1 MRLDKIIARSRLVEL
16 KSSDLKGAL
25 EELLAVS
32 VAKFPDLKPEILL
45 RNLLQREGTMTTYL
59 GNGVSLPHVRVK
71 MSRPYVLAVG
81 RSKVGIRHDGGASDE
96 RIHFILMLIAG
107 EKARSYLPVLA
118 SLARLFKEPEFID
131 SLLIAPDL
139 DDLYL
144 KLTAGLGGIAGRP
157 VQAQQNRVNRLMLR
171 EAERVAKG
179 AGCGAL
185 MVFGDTFVGGI
196 EVGMIQ
202 PKLKTI
208 LVTRNP
214 IEVGDDHSSFAET
227 IQVRSFSKARLA
239 QLRSAMLV
247 GLTHGII
254 SFNDRVCCIGGIT
267 GSNQFDTLVV
277 VDVEREFQTLLTG
290 HAELLP
296 ADVRPEVLERVIAVA
311 TELAVEGRE
320 GRPVGC
326 LFVVGDTARVEK
338 LVKPLV
344 LNPFYGYKEED
355 RNILNPFMDE
365 TIKEFSLLDGAFIIR
380 GDGVVLSAGSLL
392 QATDSEHTLPS
403 GLGSRHAAAAAITVA
418 SDCISIVVSSSTG
431 QVNLFR
437 RGVMLPLTERKIAPA

>member
-32 VAKFPDLKPEILL
+32 VAKFPDLKPEVLL
-45 RNLLQREGTMTTYL
+45 RSLLQREGTMTTYL

-71 MSRPYVLAVG
+71 MSRPFVLAVG

-96 RIHFILMLIAG
+96 RVHFILMLIAG

-139 DDLYL
+139 DDLYT
-144 KLTAGLGGIAGRP
+144 KLIAGLGGIAGRP

-296 ADVRPEVLERVIAVA
+296 PDVRPEVLERVIAVA

-326 LFVVGDTARVEK
+326 LFVVGDTTKVEK

-403 GLGSRHAAAAAITVA
+403 GLGSRHAAAAAISVA

>member
-1 MRLDKIIARSRLVEL
+1 
-16 KSSDLKGAL
+16 
-25 EELLAVS
+25 
-32 VAKFPDLKPEILL
+32 
-45 RNLLQREGTMTTYL
+45 MTTYL
-59 GNGVSLPHVRVK
+59 GNGVSLPHARVK

-81 RSKVGIRHDGGASDE
+81 RSKAGIRHDGGASDE

-107 EKARSYLPVLA
+107 ERARSYLPVLA

-139 DDLYL
+139 DDLYT
-144 KLTAGLGGIAGRP
+144 KLIAGLGGIAGRP
-157 VQAQQNRVNRLMLR
+157 IQAQQNRVNRLMLR
-171 EAERVAKG
+171 EAERVARG

-196 EVGMIQ
+196 EAGMIQ

-214 IEVGDDHSSFAET
+214 IEAGEDHSAFADT

-254 SFNDRVCCIGGIT
+254 SFNDRVCCIAGIT

-296 ADVRPEVLERVIAVA
+296 PDVRPEVLERVIAVA

-326 LFVVGDTARVEK
+326 LFVVGDTAKVEK
-338 LVKPLV
+338 LIKPLV
-344 LNPFYGYKEED
+344 LNPFFGYKEED

-365 TIKEFSLLDGAFIIR
+365 TIKEYSLLDGAFIIR

-392 QATDSEHTLPS
+392 QATDSDHALPS
-403 GLGSRHAAAAAITVA
+403 GLGSRHAAAAAISVA
-418 SDCISIVVSSSTG
+418 TECISIVVSSSTG

-437 RGVMLPLTERKIAPA
+437 RGVMLPLTERKMSPA

>member
-16 KSSDLKGAL
+16 ESNDLKGAL
-25 EELLAVS
+25 DELLHVS
-32 VAKFPDLKPEILL
+32 VAKFPDLKPDALL
-45 RNLLQREGTMTTYL
+45 KSLLQRESTMTTYL

-81 RSKVGIRHDGGASDE
+81 RSRAGIRHDGVSSDE
-96 RIHFILMLIAG
+96 HIHFIIMLIAG
-107 EKARSYLPVLA
+107 ENARSYLQVLA
-118 SLARLFKEPEFID
+118 SLARLLKEPEFID

-139 DDLYL
+139 DSLYE
-144 KLTAGLGGIAGRP
+144 KLIAGLGGIAARP

-179 AGCGAL
+179 ASCGAM

-196 EVGMIQ
+196 EAGTLK

-208 LVTRNP
+208 LVTRNL
-214 IEVGDDHSSFAET
+214 IEAGDDLDEFAET
-227 IQVRSFSKARLA
+227 IQVRSFSKQRLA

-247 GLTHGII
+247 GLTRGVI
-254 SFNDRVCCIGGIT
+254 SFNDRICCIGGIA

-296 ADVRPEVLERVIAVA
+296 EDVKPEVLERVIAIA

-320 GRPVGC
+320 GKPVGC
-326 LFVVGDTARVEK
+326 LFVIGDIPKVEK
-338 LVKPLV
+338 
-344 LNPFYGYKEED
+344 
-355 RNILNPFMDE
+355 
-365 TIKEFSLLDGAFIIR
+365 
-380 GDGVVLSAGSLL
+380 
-392 QATDSEHTLPS
+392 
-403 GLGSRHAAAAAITVA
+403 
-418 SDCISIVVSSSTG
+418 
-431 QVNLFR
+431 
-437 RGVMLPLTERKIAPA
+437 

>member
-32 VAKFPDLKPEILL
+32 VAKFPDLKPELLL
-45 RNLLQREGTMTTYL
+45 RSLLQREGTMTTYL
-59 GNGVSLPHVRVK
+59 GNGVSLPHARVK
-71 MSRPYVLAVG
+71 MARPYVLAVG

-139 DDLYL
+139 NDLYT
-144 KLTAGLGGIAGRP
+144 KLIAGLGGIAGRP

-171 EAERVAKG
+171 EAERIAKG

-196 EVGMIQ
+196 EVGMLQ

-296 ADVRPEVLERVIAVA
+296 PDVRPEVLERVIAVA

-326 LFVVGDTARVEK
+326 LFVVGDTAKVEK

-392 QATDSEHTLPS
+392 QATDSEHALPS
-403 GLGSRHAAAAAITVA
+403 GLGSRHAAAAAISVA

-437 RGVMLPLTERKIAPA
+437 RGVMLPLTERKIAPG

>member
-32 VAKFPDLKPEILL
+32 VAKFPDLKPEVLL
-45 RNLLQREGTMTTYL
+45 RSLLQREGTMTTYL

-71 MSRPYVLAVG
+71 MSRPFVLAVG

-139 DDLYL
+139 DDLYT

-247 GLTHGII
+247 GLTPWYH
-254 SFNDRVCCIGGIT
+254 F
-267 GSNQFDTLVV
+267 
-277 VDVEREFQTLLTG
+277 
-290 HAELLP
+290 
-296 ADVRPEVLERVIAVA
+296 
-311 TELAVEGRE
+311 
-320 GRPVGC
+320 
-326 LFVVGDTARVEK
+326 
-338 LVKPLV
+338 
-344 LNPFYGYKEED
+344 
-355 RNILNPFMDE
+355 
-365 TIKEFSLLDGAFIIR
+365 
-380 GDGVVLSAGSLL
+380 L
-392 QATDSEHTLPS
+392 Q
-403 GLGSRHAAAAAITVA
+403 
-418 SDCISIVVSSSTG
+418 
-431 QVNLFR
+431 
-437 RGVMLPLTERKIAPA
+437 